1 MRILVLD
8 TSLEACSVGI
18 LDGAKTVERT
28 AIVER
33 GHAERL
39 FLMVESAMAEAGLDF
54 PELDRIAVTVGP
66 GSFTGVRI
74 GVSAARGFA
83 LVADVPVVGISTLAA
98 HAESAR
104 RAGATG
110 PILALLAGR
119 GGEVSGQ
126 LFAADGSAVGAP
138 TQDRPDLFAALARS
152 ERAALAG
159 SGADAV
165 AALDPSLK
173 VIHRRSAP
181 ELSALIAIARDDRH
195 ALPPKPIYLR
205 PPDAVPVRSPFRA
218 AS

>member
-18 LDGAKTVERT
+18 LDGSKTIERT
-28 AIVER
+28 ETVLR

-39 FLMVESAMAEAGLDF
+39 FVMVESAMAEAGFDF
-54 PELDRIAVTVGP
+54 PDLDRIAVTVGP

-83 LVADVPVVGISTLAA
+83 LVAHVPVVGMSTLAA

-104 RAGATG
+104 RGGANG
-110 PILALLAGR
+110 PVVALLTSR

-126 LFAADGSAVGAP
+126 LFAADRSAVGEP
-138 TQDRPDLFAALARS
+138 LQDRPDFFAALARR
-152 ERAALAG
+152 ERATLAG

-165 AALDPSLK
+165 AALEPGLR
-173 VIHRRSAP
+173 VIHHRSAP
-181 ELSALIAIARDDRH
+181 ELSALIAIAVDDRF

>member
-18 LDGAKTVERT
+18 LDGERT
-28 AIVER
+28 LERSEIVLR

-39 FLMVESAMAEAGLDF
+39 FGTVESAMDEAGIDF
-54 PELDRIAVTVGP
+54 PDLDCIAVTVGP

-74 GVSAARGFA
+74 GVAAARGFA
-83 LVADVPVVGISTLAA
+83 LVTGRPAVGLSTLAA

-104 RAGATG
+104 RAGAAG
-110 PILALLAGR
+110 PVLALLTGR

-126 LFAADGSAVGAP
+126 IFAADGVPLGEP
-138 TQDRPDLFAALARS
+138 TQDRPEPFAAIARRKGAS
-152 ERAALAG
+152 LAG

-181 ELSALIAIARDDRH
+181 ELASLLAIARDERY

-205 PPDAVPVRSPFRA
+205 PPDAVPVKAPILA

>member
-18 LDGAKTVERT
+18 LDGERS
-28 AIVER
+28 AGRSEIVLR
-33 GHAERL
+33 GHAEKL
-39 FLMVESAMAEAGLDF
+39 FGMVESAMAEAGLDF
-54 PELDRIAVTVGP
+54 PDLDRIAVTVGP

-74 GVSAARGFA
+74 GVAAARGFA
-83 LVADVPVVGISTLAA
+83 LVTGRAAIGLSTLAA

-110 PILALLAGR
+110 PVVALLTGR

-126 LFAADGSAVGAP
+126 LFAGDGTPVGEPA
-138 TQDRPDLFAALARS
+138 QDQPDRFAALAKREGAS
-152 ERAALAG
+152 LAG

-173 VIHRRSAP
+173 VVHGRSAP
-181 ELSALIAIARDDRH
+181 ELASLLAIARDDRY

-205 PPDAVPVRSPFRA
+205 PPDAVPVKAPILA

>member
-18 LDGAKTVERT
+18 LDGEKAIERT
-28 AIVER
+28 EIVLR
-33 GHAERL
+33 GHAEKL
-39 FLMVESAMAEAGLDF
+39 FGMVESTMAEAGLDF
-54 PELDRIAVTVGP
+54 ADLDRIAVTVGP

-74 GVSAARGFA
+74 GVAAARGFA
-83 LVADVPVVGISTLAA
+83 LVTGRPAVGLSTLAA

-110 PILALLAGR
+110 PVVALLTGR

-126 LFAADGSAVGAP
+126 LFAADGAAVDDA
-138 TQDRPDLFAALARS
+138 TQDQPEHFAALAR
-152 ERAALAG
+152 RAGASLAG

-165 AALDPSLK
+165 AALDPALK

-181 ELSALIAIARDDRH
+181 ELTSLLAIARDDRY

-205 PPDAVPVRSPFRA
+205 PPDAVPVKAPILA